1 MCERENVCVCVC
13 VSSYCNQAKIPWQSK
28 DEDMRLSPSKYYR
41 DLKKWKTMSF
51 LSLSALCHCTY
62 GTGPRR
68 LKQESTFVKIQDY
81 ERINCKVHGTD

>member
-1 MCERENVCVCVC
+1 MCVCVC
-13 VSSYCNQAKIPWQSK
+13 PATATKLRFHGKVKT
-28 DEDMRLSPSKYYR
+28 EDMRLSPSKYYR